1 MTINHF
7 AYLYRR
13 YNKHVFIIKYNT
25 IERPVTFHLDLG
37 IKTHDDYKRFADF
50 VELMQYKRTSSFEWN
65 DGKAY
70 IHYNAK
76 NNTFDMIDHDA
87 FIGCEIDMD
96 GEHAYEYVLR
106 QMEYLRRSI
115 EMWFDSMV
123 VA

>member
-1 MTINHF
+1 
-7 AYLYRR
+7 
-13 YNKHVFIIKYNT
+13 
-25 IERPVTFHLDLG
+25 
-37 IKTHDDYKRFADF
+37 
-50 VELMQYKRTSSFEWN
+50 MQYKRTSSFEWN